1 MIRMRNIVFVAPFP
15 MDATL
20 RFAKGFARLENVR
33 VFGVFQKP
41 PMSERGRTF
50 DDLVAVE
57 DALDPDEIV
66 SAVRRIEAVYGPTHR
81 LTVLSTYNNDR
92 YRPGLNTFCWRTLQ
106 LLPDQPL
113 HD

>member
-1 MIRMRNIVFVAPFP
+1 MTPRRLH
-15 MDATL
+15 L
-20 RFAKGFARLENVR
+20 RGLL
-33 VFGVFQKP
+33 P
-41 PMSERGRTF
+41 PGTGNFTAILHTYS
-50 DDLVAVE
+50 
-57 DALDPDEIV
+57 
-66 SAVRRIEAVYGPTHR
+66 GPTHR